1 MADLATNRPY
11 IIDDMLF
18 NPHFVEWYQQFQQNN
33 ILPVNENL
41 TENTESI
48 PFKPLIELTTLAAS
62 RFYSNMNTTYMN
74 LDKRTNCSTEDSR
87 IYLEASK
94 SAESILLL
102 LNKINYSIIV
112 MGIIFNI
119 INLYVLLKS
128 KLNESPYSYLTI
140 LAMSDLGS
148 LLSVGIEKIRQQF
161 EQTEAVRDSH
171 LIIITILNIFQSC
184 SIYITLALTI
194 ERFIFV
200 HSPFKAMTI
209 CRKSIARRVCLGI
222 FLFSILRCSYLPFMY
237 NPNCSNGY
245 SQKKNKLV
253 DILEFLVSL
262 GIPYIIIFI
271 ANISLI
277 HSLNKQNNLMN
288 IPISFSYNLSINSGS
303 SFNLN
308 QINQQQTYVPQQ
320 QQHQK
325 SMQQSIPS
333 PRLNNGKHRYNKK
346 NMNRNNTNNNENKP
360 MLSTQVE
367 EVNENIENE
376 EAFIRKKL
384 AQELIIGK
392 KLARQSTLSLKLI
405 DENTAATIV
414 AQTIS
419 TPKRMNLKKLKQNS
433 NTINSFNKSTT
444 SGTSSL
450 GNGSSLYNKANFLY
464 HRTSN
469 QRELRNQRK
478 LTTTLI
484 IILCLLL
491 ICYMPSFLFEESLAD
506 AIFGTHDRPTEA
518 DSIKAYKIKLIGTR
532 VSYIFIY
539 LNCSCNFLIYCFCNK
554 KFKNSLKILIKKSY
568 TYKLYIRFLTFI
580 SKSCVSFYKKNKSE
594 IKQHHHDIELKTIVI
609 DNQNVN
615 ITSVNKTKIYLL
627 KDALFK
633 KNKNIIKDTEDLTIE
648 KLV

>member
-1 MADLATNRPY
+1 MDDLVTDRPY

-18 NPHFVEWYQQFQQNN
+18 NPHFIEWYQQFQQSN

-48 PFKPLIELTTLAAS
+48 PFKPLIELTTLAAAS
-62 RFYSNMNTTYMN
+62 IYPNTTLIN
-74 LDKRTNCSTEDSR
+74 LHKRTNCSTEES
-87 IYLEASK
+87 ILYLEASK
-94 SAESILLL
+94 SAEDILLL
-102 LNKINYSIIV
+102 LNKINYSIII
-112 MGIIFNI
+112 MGILFNI
-119 INLYVLLKS
+119 LNLYVLLKS

-140 LAMSDLGS
+140 LAISDLGS

-161 EQTEAVRDSH
+161 EQTELVRDSH

-209 CRKSIARRVCLGI
+209 CRKSIARRVCLVI
-222 FLFSILRCSYLPFMY
+222 FIFSILRCSYLPFMY

-253 DILEFLVSL
+253 DIIEFLISL
-262 GIPYIIIFI
+262 GIPYTIIFI

-303 SFNLN
+303 SLNLN
-308 QINQQQTYVPQQ
+308 NINQQQTFIPQQ
-320 QQHQK
+320 QQTLSQI
-325 SMQQSIPS
+325 QEQPIPS
-333 PRLNNGKHRYNKK
+333 PRPNKGKQRYIRNYNK
-346 NMNRNNTNNNENKP
+346 NQNNENKP

-367 EVNENIENE
+367 ENENAENDD
-376 EAFIRKKL
+376 
-384 AQELIIGK
+384 LIIGK
-392 KLARQSTLSLKLI
+392 KLARQSTLSVKLI

-414 AQTIS
+414 AQATT
-419 TPKRMNLKKLKQNS
+419 TPKRIKLKKIKQIS
-433 NTINSFNKSTT
+433 STKNSFNKSTT
-444 SGTSSL
+444 SGSSSL

-506 AIFGTHDRPTEA
+506 AIFGTHDKPSEA
-518 DSIKAYKIKLIGTR
+518 ESVRAYKIKLIGTR

-594 IKQHHHDIELKTIVI
+594 IKQHQHDIELKTIVI
-609 DNQNVN
+609 DNKNVN
-615 ITSVNKTKIYLL
+615 ITCVNKSKISLY

-633 KNKNIIKDTEDLTIE
+633 KKLNHSVVLKDTENLTIE